1 MMGFWD
7 VAYLAWPWMGLGAA
21 VVLLVSLFATDKL
34 RADPDVPRWRDPA
47 WLAWAVACAYL
58 LHVFEEY
65 GCHVEGGQFVLVTT
79 FEAKG
84 ISEMFGGIPHAFF
97 PYMNIMLT
105 WVAMPVA
112 AALAKRH
119 PVIGLSGIGFELLNG
134 LTHVGAGAAQ
144 GLSLA
149 DNAGVFTG
157 VLVFI
162 PLYVLVAVQQ
172 RRHAILPKRGL
183 AIATASGIAGH
194 LLLFAGYGLNL
205 ALGNI
210 ATYATI
216 PVIAFSP
223 LIVAWLLCR
232 AYKVEG

>member
-1 MMGFWD
+1 MGFWE
-7 VAYLAWPWMGLGAA
+7 VAYLAWPFMGLGAA
-21 VVLLVSLFATDKL
+21 VVLLILLFATDKL
-34 RADPDVPRWRDPA
+34 RANTSVPRWRDPA

-65 GCHVEGGQFVLVTT
+65 GCHIEGGQFVLVTT

-84 ISEMFGGIPHAFF
+84 ISDMFGGIPHMFF

-112 AALAKRH
+112 AALAKKH

-134 LTHVGAGAAQ
+134 FTHIGGGIAQ
-144 GLSLA
+144 GLSLL

-162 PLYVLVAVQQ
+162 PLYIVVAVQQ
-172 RRHAILPKRGL
+172 KRHGILSKKGL
-183 AIATASGIAGH
+183 AIATVSGIAGH
-194 LLLFAGYGLNL
+194 ILLFAGYGLNL
-205 ALGNI
+205 AFGNA
-210 ATYATI
+210 ATYIAI
-216 PVIAFSP
+216 PIIAFSP
-223 LIVAWLLCR
+223 LIVAWLLCS
-232 AYKVEG
+232 AFKVRG